1 MKGYSCTQVTPEDWI
16 SEHRLSNSPDYTTI
30 AELYDL

>member
-1 MKGYSCTQVTPEDWI
+1 MKEYSCTQVTSEDWI
-16 SEHRLSNSPDYTTI
+16 SERRLSNSPDYATI